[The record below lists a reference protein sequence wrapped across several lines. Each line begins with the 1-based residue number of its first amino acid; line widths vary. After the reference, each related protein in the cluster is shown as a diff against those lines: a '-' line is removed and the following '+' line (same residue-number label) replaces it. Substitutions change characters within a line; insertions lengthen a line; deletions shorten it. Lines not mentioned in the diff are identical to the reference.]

1 MLQQWLWLFFLSGT
15 SKFQQSDNSSKT
27 SHAIFRRSAD
37 VDFARVR
44 TIESMVVVEKVMT
57 KFYGVEAIRTYV
69 PTLVNIVR
77 ENNLGVKNILW

>member
-1 MLQQWLWLFFLSGT
+1 M
-15 SKFQQSDNSSKT
+15 
-27 SHAIFRRSAD
+27 
-37 VDFARVR
+37 R

-77 ENNLGVKNILW
+77 EINLGVKNIDEYGSLGTGK